1 MHSENVMRLLD
12 IIYGLHGVDKGYPYE
27 HMPYSINKLGR
38 VTLSKALMSELSK
51 YENKDLVAWSRKNI
65 VSLFA

>member
-1 MHSENVMRLLD
+1 MRLLD
-12 IIYGLHGVDKGYPYE
+12 IIYGLHGNDKGYPYT

-38 VTLSKALMSELSK
+38 VALSKALMSELSK
-51 YENKDLVAWSRKNI
+51 DENKDLVAWSRKNI